1 MVSFRGRAAPATCLQ
16 AGTRSEMPADPID
29 RRARRTPRRRV
40 ALLGFSDFERD
51 ALASYFRLAG
61 ADGGIGYRP
70 GRDPARCDFIVAVSD
85 HPATVQAI
93 VEAGRE
99 ADTVFVG
106 RRPPEGAGAWLRRPI
121 EPMRIVRELD
131 GIVSQQQMMITVPD
145 ALDEARP
152 RRPVAAPP
160 RIDTADPAAVPLPS
174 RPMPATAAGHAPATD
189 VAPRRTARRFALVV
203 ESRAAVL
210 AGIAMQLEARGYDVT
225 TAHGGEAALEAVAA
239 APVDLAFVDAA
250 LGAAGAL
257 DGYETCQR
265 LRRRHGGEACR
276 IVLVGGAAD
285 PSDRVRA
292 MIAGCN
298 AQAALPLDDDSLDEV
313 LRRLG

>member
-1 MVSFRGRAAPATCLQ
+1 
-16 AGTRSEMPADPID
+16 MPADPTD
-29 RRARRTPRRRV
+29 RRAHRTPRRRV
-40 ALLGFSDFERD
+40 ALLGFSEFERES
-51 ALASYFRLAG
+51 LASYFRLAG

-70 GRDPARCDFIVAVSD
+70 GRDPSRCDFIVAVSD

-121 EPMRIVRELD
+121 EPMHIVRELD

-145 ALDEARP
+145 ALDETRP
-152 RRPVAAPP
+152 RRPVEAPP
-160 RIDTADPAAVPLPS
+160 RSDPGAAAALPS
-174 RPMPATAAGHAPATD
+174 PQPMPAAATGDEPAAD
-189 VAPRRTARRFALVV
+189 AVRRQGARRAALVV
-203 ESRAAVL
+203 ESHAAAL
-210 AGIAMQLEARGYDVT
+210 AGVAMRLEARGYDVAT
-225 TAHGGEAALEAVAA
+225 VQGGEAALEAVAA

-250 LGAAGAL
+250 LGDAGTL

-265 LRRRHGGEACR
+265 LRRRDGGAACR
-276 IVLVGGAAD
+276 IVLIGGTAD

-298 AQAALPLDDDSLDEV
+298 AHAALPLDDDSLDEV

>member
-1 MVSFRGRAAPATCLQ
+1 MR
-16 AGTRSEMPADPID
+16 AGTRFEMPADPTD

-40 ALLGFSDFERD
+40 ALLGFSDFERES
-51 ALASYFRLAG
+51 LASYFRLAG
-61 ADGGIGYRP
+61 ADDGIGYRP
-70 GRDPARCDFIVAVSD
+70 GRDPSRCDFIVAVSD

-121 EPMRIVRELD
+121 EPMHIVRELD

-152 RRPVAAPP
+152 RRPSAAPL
-160 RIDTADPAAVPLPS
+160 RIDQAEPAPLPS
-174 RPMPATAAGHAPATD
+174 PPRPMPQADAGHDPATD
-189 VAPRRTARRFALVV
+189 ARRRGAARRLALVV
-203 ESRAAVL
+203 ESQVAAL
-210 AGIAMQLEARGYDVT
+210 AGIAMQLEARGYGV
-225 TAHGGEAALEAVAA
+225 AKVQGGEAALEAAA
-239 APVDLAFVDAA
+239 ANNVDLAFVDAA
-250 LGAAGAL
+250 LGDAGTL

-265 LRRRHGGEACR
+265 LRRRDGGEACR
-276 IVLVGGAAD
+276 IVLVGSAAG

-292 MIAGCN
+292 MVAGCN
-298 AQAALPLDDDSLDEV
+298 AHAALPLDDDSLDEV